1 MSGRSPPSPASQAD
15 ALVSEIREQVA
26 LERRR
31 LLDDAEREA
40 DEIRGR
46 ARDKARRQM
55 RRAVEEMRESGHRR
69 LAQVRAELETALRH
83 DDSVRSL
90 EVLATA
96 WPLLRAAL
104 ARRWDDDDAAAATW
118 MRAQLADARARLGP
132 RGWLVRHPASAS
144 AARIAALRDALVSQG
159 AIEPSLK
166 ADPGLDAGLVVEVGG
181 ARLDATPD
189 ALLAIRPAV
198 EAALLA
204 EVARA
209 AGRDAADE

>member
-1 MSGRSPPSPASQAD
+1 
-15 ALVSEIREQVA
+15 
-26 LERRR
+26 
-31 LLDDAEREA
+31 
-40 DEIRGR
+40 
-46 ARDKARRQM
+46 M
-55 RRAVEEMRESGHRR
+55 RRAVEEMRESGQRR
-69 LAQVRAELETALRH
+69 LAQVRAELEIALRH

-104 ARRWDDDDAAAATW
+104 ARRWDDDAAAATW
-118 MRAQLADARARLGP
+118 MRAQLADARARLGS

-144 AARIAALRDALVSQG
+144 AARIAALREALASQG
-159 AIEPSLK
+159 AIEPSLR

-204 EVARA
+204 EVAGA

>member
-40 DEIRGR
+40 DAIRGR

-55 RRAVEEMRESGHRR
+55 RRAVEEMRESGQRR
-69 LAQVRAELETALRH
+69 LAQVRAELETARRH

-90 EVLATA
+90 EALATA
-96 WPLLRAAL
+96 WPLLHDAL
-104 ARRWDDDDAAAATW
+104 ARRWNDDAAAVTW
-118 MRAQLADARARLGP
+118 MRAQVADARARLGP
-132 RGWLVRHPASAS
+132 RGWLVRHPASAN
-144 AARIAALRDALVSQG
+144 AARIAALREALALREV
-159 AIEPSLK
+159 IEPALR
-166 ADPGLDAGLVVEVGG
+166 ADPGLDAGLVIEVGG
-181 ARLDATPD
+181 ARHDATPD
-189 ALLAIRPAV
+189 ALLAVRPAV

>member
-40 DEIRGR
+40 EAIRGR

-104 ARRWDDDDAAAATW
+104 ARRWDDDAAAATW

-132 RGWLVRHPASAS
+132 RGWLVRHPASAN
-144 AARIAALRDALVSQG
+144 AARIAALRDALASQG
-159 AIEPSLK
+159 VIEPSLR

>member
-15 ALVSEIREQVA
+15 ALVGEIREQVA

-40 DEIRGR
+40 EAIRER

-55 RRAVEEMRESGHRR
+55 RRAVEEMRESGQRR

-96 WPLLRAAL
+96 WPLLREAL
-104 ARRWDDDDAAAATW
+104 ARRWDDDAAATTW

-144 AARIAALRDALVSQG
+144 AARIAALRDALASQG
-159 AIEPSLK
+159 AIEPSLR
-166 ADPGLDAGLVVEVGG
+166 ADSGLDAGLIVEVGG

-189 ALLAIRPAV
+189 ALLAVRPAV

-204 EVARA
+204 EVARV